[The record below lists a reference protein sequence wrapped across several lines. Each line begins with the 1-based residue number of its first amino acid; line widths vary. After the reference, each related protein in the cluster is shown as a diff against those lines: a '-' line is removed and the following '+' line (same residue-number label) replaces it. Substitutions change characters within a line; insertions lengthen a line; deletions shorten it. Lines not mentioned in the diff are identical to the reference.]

1 MKRDGQKI
9 LLCDCERSVALDGKT
24 ICRALAGDGEARVHT
39 QLCRAEIEAFRDAIS
54 NERGVLVACT
64 QEAPLFAETAAE
76 LSAEVDLKFTNIRE
90 TAGWSAAGTEAG
102 PKIAALLADKQA
114 RTPLEQK
121 IDSQL
126 LFEQKMQSGVPIANG
141 IWTLETDVPY
151 AGDGHIVVDVRA
163 RSGSGAPAR
172 LAQAGFEIE

>member
-9 LLCDCERSVALDGKT
+9 LLCDCERSMALDGKT

-39 QLCRAEIEAFRDAIS
+39 QLCRAEIEAFRDAVS
-54 NERGVLVACT
+54 NEIGVVVACT

-102 PKIAALLADKQA
+102 PKIAALLAAAAEPFRPTPTIPLRSNGNCLVYGRDDVAIEAA
-114 RTPLEQK
+114 RQ
-121 IDSQL
+121 I
-126 LFEQKMQSGVPIANG
+126 SGKLDVTVLIADPADIAPPRVMDVPI
-141 IWTLETDVPY
+141 
-151 AGDGHIVVDVRA
+151 
-163 RSGSGAPAR
+163 
-172 LAQAGFEIE
+172 F